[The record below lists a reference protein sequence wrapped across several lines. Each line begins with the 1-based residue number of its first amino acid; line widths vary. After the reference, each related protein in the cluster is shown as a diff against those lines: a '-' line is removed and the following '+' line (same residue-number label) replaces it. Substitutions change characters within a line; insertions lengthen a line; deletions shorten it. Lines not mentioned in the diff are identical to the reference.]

1 MVMVMVMAMMM
12 MTMMMVMM
20 MMINQVKSCPVLN
33 FMYLDFKAWKFNKK
47 FDTFSQLKTLFTLYG
62 KP

>member
-12 MTMMMVMM
+12 MTMMM
-20 MMINQVKSCPVLN
+20 MINQVKSCPGLN